1 MTTQPQKPS
10 SLAVTPDHIPQV
22 MKDHAQWVLWRYEF
36 NGKKWT
42 KPPVGIRGFRTSI
55 HEKSNWLDF
64 SEAYAAYEEEDSG
77 FDGIGFVLTKNDPF
91 VAIDL
96 DHCFNDD
103 STLNDFAQNVVD
115 TMKSY
120 TEFSPSG
127 DGVHILAKGEIT
139 EAGKNDRIEIYDT
152 ERYMTVTGQ
161 QIGDYSL

>member
-1 MTTQPQKPS
+1 MTTPDKPTA
-10 SLAVTPDHIPQV
+10 LPVTPEHIPQV
-22 MKDHAQWVLWRYEF
+22 MKDHDQWVLWKFYA

-42 KPPVGIRGFRTSI
+42 KPPYGINDQKIDITNPN
-55 HEKSNWLDF
+55 NWLEF
-64 SEAYAAYEEEDSG
+64 PEAYAAYEEGG

-103 STLNDFAQNVVD
+103 SGLNDFAQNVID

-139 EAGKNDRIEIYDT
+139 EAGKSERIEIYDT
-152 ERYMTVTGQ
+152 ARYMTVTGQ
-161 QIGDYSL
+161 QIGDYSI